1 MRSESNWGLDWDAT
15 VRQAFLEACML
26 EGVRA
31 ELARVALRYEG
42 PCADATLRKA
52 SEDAAR
58 RAALGWLTIE
68 TSLEQYGELA
78 ALALERCIEEAA
90 LQIRRGS
97 SFPPP
102 LVGTSSRPTSHRR
115 GDAVAL
121 AIIER
126 GRQRLSR
133 FRHRDG
139 AASVLPG

>member
-42 PCADATLRKA
+42 PYADATLRKA

-78 ALALERCIEEAA
+78 ALAL
-90 LQIRRGS
+90 
-97 SFPPP
+97 
-102 LVGTSSRPTSHRR
+102 
-115 GDAVAL
+115 
-121 AIIER
+121 
-126 GRQRLSR
+126 
-133 FRHRDG
+133 
-139 AASVLPG
+139 

>member
-42 PCADATLRKA
+42 PFPDATLRKA

-102 LVGTSSRPTSHRR
+102 LVGPDLAPHFAASRRRSRARHHRARSPAPIAFSPSRR
-115 GDAVAL
+115 GCKRVA
-121 AIIER
+121 
-126 GRQRLSR
+126 
-133 FRHRDG
+133 
-139 AASVLPG
+139 